1 MKIITLAD
9 VRDEA
14 ISQIQAAFAKNKKLH
29 IAAHPGMFNEAEI
42 KRLANQTPA
51 ILTSFMR
58 YTGENHTIDFVSW
71 VLYRADGK
79 DRLYD
84 GALKIV
90 SALVPVLEDLDA
102 EWSIGSG
109 KDIIAECLY
118 SGSLDQ
124 INITLWGIKW
134 RWHITD
140 LKLNEG
146 GGGILFPDLE
156 YFEGYDAT
164 HAVGNAV
171 AKDKVN
177 LEVTNASTDQADTG
191 EPAGSRT
198 VQRD

>member
-14 ISQIQAAFAKNKKLH
+14 ISQIKTAFVENKKLH
-29 IAAHPGMFNEAEI
+29 IAAHPGRFDEAEI

-58 YTGENHTIDFVSW
+58 YTDEDHTVDFVSW

-90 SALVPVLEDLDA
+90 SALIPVIGNLDA
-102 EWSIGSG
+102 EWSVGSG
-109 KDIIAECLY
+109 KNIEAECLY

-124 INITLWGIKW
+124 INITLFGIRWK
-134 RWHITD
+134 WHITD
-140 LKLNEG
+140 LSPYEG

-156 YFEGYDAT
+156 YFEGYDAA
-164 HAVGNAV
+164 HNIGSAVV
-171 AKDKVN
+171 KDNVN
-177 LEVTNASTDQADTG
+177 LEVTNASTD
-191 EPAGSRT
+191 
-198 VQRD
+198 

>member
-1 MKIITLAD
+1 MKIVTLVD

-14 ISQIQAAFAKNKKLH
+14 ISQIKAAFAKNKKLH
-29 IAAHPGMFNEAEI
+29 IAAHPGVFNEAEI

-58 YTGENHTIDFVSW
+58 YTGEDHTIDFVSW

-90 SALVPVLEDLDA
+90 SALIPIIEDLDA
-102 EWSIGSG
+102 VWSIGSG
-109 KDIIAECLY
+109 KDIAAECLY

-134 RWHITD
+134 KWHINELT
-140 LKLNEG
+140 LNGDE
-146 GGGILFPDLE
+146 GGILLHDLE

-164 HAVGNAV
+164 HNIGNAV
-171 AKDKVN
+171 AEDNVN
-177 LEVTNASTDQADTG
+177 LEVSNASTD
-191 EPAGSRT
+191 
-198 VQRD
+198 